1 MVQIFRLF
9 WKEKK
14 RREVKSWSIEISL
27 RQSAHQS
34 PCLLIYLLVLQK
46 KTVVAE
52 NLAAKKNVIK
62 KECAKKKT
70 LAGCHA
76 AWHRWQW
83 HCDNF
88 SYIRARIS
96 HEFVRLV
103 GILLRWSY
111 PFAKIGGRNFFNPW
125 RDKFHLDDITTT
137 K

>member
-1 MVQIFRLF
+1 LVQIFRLF

-14 RREVKSWSIEISL
+14 DGKWKVEALKSAFGKVHIKVRVYWYIYWCFRKKQLLPRIWLPRRMSS
-27 RQSAHQS
+27 
-34 PCLLIYLLVLQK
+34 K
-46 KTVVAE
+46 KRV
-52 NLAAKKNVIK
+52 
-62 KECAKKKT
+62 CKKKT